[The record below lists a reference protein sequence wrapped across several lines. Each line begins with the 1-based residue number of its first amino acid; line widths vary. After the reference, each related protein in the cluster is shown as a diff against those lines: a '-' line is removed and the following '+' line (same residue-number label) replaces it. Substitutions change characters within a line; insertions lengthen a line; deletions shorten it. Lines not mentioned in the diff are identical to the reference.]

1 MKPDAGSGVPIAVS
15 QVDLQQAATAVGSAG
30 KDLAGILGSVM
41 GVGSPRAASLM
52 ATDAIATVAFEI
64 SQALRLLAAACDDS
78 STQIAAAA
86 AAYVT
91 TESLTSG
98 RLAAGPRAS

>member
-1 MKPDAGSGVPIAVS
+1 
-15 QVDLQQAATAVGSAG
+15 
-30 KDLAGILGSVM
+30 M
-41 GVGSPRAASLM
+41 GVGSPRAASVM
-52 ATDAIATVAFEI
+52 VTDATATVAFEI
-64 SQALRLLAAACDDS
+64 SQALRLLADACDDS

>member
-1 MKPDAGSGVPIAVS
+1 
-15 QVDLQQAATAVGSAG
+15 
-30 KDLAGILGSVM
+30 
-41 GVGSPRAASLM
+41 M
-52 ATDAIATVAFEI
+52 ATDAIATVAFGI

-86 AAYVT
+86 AYVT

>member
-1 MKPDAGSGVPIAVS
+1 
-15 QVDLQQAATAVGSAG
+15 
-30 KDLAGILGSVM
+30 M

-52 ATDAIATVAFEI
+52 VTDATATVAFEI
-64 SQALRLLAAACDDS
+64 SQALRLLADACDDS
-78 STQIAAAA
+78 STQIAAA

-98 RLAAGPRAS
+98 RLAAGTRPS

>member
-1 MKPDAGSGVPIAVS
+1 MKPDAGGGVPIAVS
-15 QVDLQQAATAVGSAG
+15 QVDRQQAAVGTDG
-30 KDLAGILGSVM
+30 KDLAGILGKVM

-52 ATDAIATVAFEI
+52 ATDAIATVAFGI

-86 AAYVT
+86 AYVT